1 MFGALQQVLSLH
13 LLIYVAAFA
22 SLGGA
27 FPSGG
32 MPLSFR
38 LVHARYDRNS
48 QRAYVELRDTDEDG
62 GEMLATAIFS
72 FRTCAGLADR
82 QIEQEILRK
91 ARHLLKRA
99 ATAI

>member
-1 MFGALQQVLSLH
+1 MSLH
-13 LLIYVAAFA
+13 LLIYEAAFA

-32 MPLSFR
+32 TT
-38 LVHARYDRNS
+38 HAYDRNS
-48 QRAYVELRDTDEDG
+48 QRAYVELRVTDEDG
-62 GEMLATAIFS
+62 GEMFATAIFS
-72 FRTCAGLADR
+72 FRTCVVGLADR
-82 QIEQEILRK
+82 QIKQEIVRK

>member
-1 MFGALQQVLSLH
+1 
-13 LLIYVAAFA
+13 
-22 SLGGA
+22 
-27 FPSGG
+27 

-72 FRTCAGLADR
+72 FRTCTGLADR

>member
-1 MFGALQQVLSLH
+1 MFV
-13 LLIYVAAFA
+13 YVATFA

-72 FRTCAGLADR
+72 FRTCVVGLADR
-82 QIEQEILRK
+82 QIKQEIVRK
-91 ARHLLKRA
+91 ARHLLKKA

>member
-1 MFGALQQVLSLH
+1 MFGTLWQVLSLH
-13 LLIYVAAFA
+13 LLIHVAAFA
-22 SLGGA
+22 SPGGA

-72 FRTCAGLADR
+72 FRTCTGLADR